1 MAGLDVLL
9 GNMQQLKFFDFLFP
23 FLLALAIFYGVLT
36 FALGKHKV
44 GNEEKQILPKSAISL
59 IALVAAFFVM
69 NYTGTVGTGIS
80 TFFSGLFGGGLIVA
94 SAILVIIV
102 LFGLT
107 GFRIHEVVK
116 GKWIG
121 LIIGIVVLIV
131 VMIFFGAGNAIP
143 GLQSL
148 NLDSS
153 FWTIVVFVVILIAVF
168 AFLGHEGGEKKPGA

>member
-1 MAGLDVLL
+1 MAGLDILL

-36 FALGKHKV
+36 FALGGMGDDKK
-44 GNEEKQILPKSAISL
+44 KILPKSAISL
-59 IALVAAFFVM
+59 ISLVAAFFVM

-94 SAILVIIV
+94 SVILVIIV
-102 LFGLT
+102 LFGLA
-107 GFRIHEVVK
+107 GFRIHDQVK

-121 LIIGIVVLIV
+121 LILGIIVLTV

-153 FWTIVVFVVILIAVF
+153 FWTIIVFVVILIAVF
-168 AFLGHEGGEKKPGA
+168 AFLGHGDGAAAGKPT